1 MDAVTYVLAKKYV
14 DATLKGMGALQG
26 QPGESAYD
34 IAVKFGYKGTEEE
47 WLDSLIG
54 APGQTPYIGENLHWF
69 INGVDTGVAAQVG
82 DYNLLDNKPT
92 INGQKLEGAFS
103 ITINDINVKEATNE
117 DIDKLL

>member
-1 MDAVTYVLAKKYV
+1 MDLVTYALAKKYV
-14 DATLKGMGALQG
+14 DATLNGMGALQG

-34 IAVKFGYKGTEEE
+34 IAVKYGYKGTEQE
-47 WLDSLIG
+47 WLKSLIG

-82 DYNLLDNKPT
+82 DYNLLINKPT
-92 INGQKLEGAFS
+92 FNGQTLEGNVSMS
-103 ITINDINVKEATNE
+103 IKDINVVEATDE